1 MPVIATIGA
10 LTAVASAGMSIG
22 QAMNAQK
29 NIAKANREADKFM
42 AEARK
47 KLDVNYLEGLVLPTE
62 AYDLEREAGLVAAA
76 QAMEGARESERG
88 AAAGAGRVLAAS
100 NQAQQA
106 SRASLA
112 QDKME
117 LDKLIADE
125 EKRLRDERVKLDL
138 GEVAG
143 AQIARKEQTM
153 IKNKAINNVFSNLN
167 TAATYGEELFKLYPD
182 DGSDVD
188 LSGLESTTDGTL
200 TKRKSADINLGTDY
214 KALVEDPLGL
224 EYNPDAVR
232 SSDKEAF
239 FTDDQVK
246 AMWGT
251 KVPRETWEKMTA
263 KQRGKFGQNGGTYE

>member
-42 AEARK
+42 AEARR

-88 AAAGAGRVLAAS
+88 AAAGASRVLAAS

-117 LDKLIADE
+117 LDKLIAE
-125 EKRLRDERVKLDL
+125 EESRLRDERVKLDL

-153 IKNKAINNVFSNLN
+153 IRNKAINNVFSNLN
-167 TAATYGEELFKLYPD
+167 RAAIYGEELFKLYPD

-188 LSGLESTTDGTL
+188 LSGLESESTTDGTL
-200 TKRKSADINLGTDY
+200 TKKTAADINLGTDY
-214 KALVEDPLGL
+214 NALVEDPLGL
-224 EYNPDAVR
+224 EYNPDALGF
-232 SSDKEAF
+232 SDEE
-239 FTDDQVK
+239 VK

-251 KVPRETWEKMTA
+251 KVPKDTWKRMTA
-263 KQRGKFGQNGGTYE
+263 KQRAYFGKNGGTYE